1 MVRAAMAAIVVS
13 MVTASAVAAQP
24 AKRASPAAAVW
35 ERFAHMAA
43 YDDEDVKD
51 ARFAFNLDEVLVP
64 APSGALHHAFD
75 LGFGSERTTVAFAA
89 NGQAAWVIGD
99 IATYQICGDETCIK
113 QKPQIESLYHATAL
127 FSGGTAWQP
136 VFWHVDDIIDS
147 KSYAA
152 AVANGEAPE
161 PVADKVVKADD
172 VVALFRTSLASPAA
186 LAATI
191 STRSDVVLLG
201 TDRKER
207 YVGGKQVATTLRKWS
222 LAFTVRDGV
231 QAGVTAGGTIAWVA
245 ANVDAVSSK
254 KPGGK
259 PSPYRVTAIYE
270 KSDAGWKVVALHF
283 SF

>member
-1 MVRAAMAAIVVS
+1 MERVATAAIVVS
-13 MVTASAVAAQP
+13 LVTASAVAAQP
-24 AKRASPAAAVW
+24 AGRASPAAAVW
-35 ERFAHMAA
+35 ERFAHMGA

-64 APSGALHHAFD
+64 APAGALHHAFE
-75 LGFGSERTTVAFAA
+75 LGFGSERTSVAFAA
-89 NGQAAWVIGD
+89 NGQAAWVVGD
-99 IATYQICGDETCIK
+99 IATYEICGDETCPK
-113 QKPQIESLYHATAL
+113 KPRVEALYHATAL
-127 FSGGTAWQP
+127 FSGGSSWQP
-136 VFWHVDDIIDS
+136 VFWHVDDVIDG

-152 AVANGEAPE
+152 AVANGQTPE
-161 PVADKVVKADD
+161 PVVDKVVKADEA
-172 VVALFRTSLASPAA
+172 VALFRTSLASPAA

-231 QAGVTAGGTIAWVA
+231 QAGVTAGGTVAWVA
-245 ANVDAVSSK
+245 ANVDAASSK

-259 PSPYRVTAIYE
+259 VSPYRVTAIYE